1 MTVPEGRKRGR
12 PLSFNREKALEQAM
26 LKFWQ
31 YGYEATSVQDLVAAM
46 GITAPSL
53 YTAFGDKERLFME
66 AVQYYQQKNA
76 CRIDEIFANAP
87 TAKIAV
93 ELYLHE
99 STLKLVQPST
109 PHGCMLVTAATN
121 CSPQSTHVQ
130 DALAQ
135 RRLDLKNKIK
145 VRLAR
150 GRNDGDIAATQNLEQ
165 VASFYSTIIQG
176 MTIQARDGASYEE
189 LQAISQMAMAAW
201 PNH

>member
-121 CSPQSTHVQ
+121 CSPESTHVQ
-130 DALAQ
+130 DALTQ

-150 GRNDGDIAATQNLEQ
+150 GRNDGDVASTQNLEQ

-201 PNH
+201 PNY